1 MVKRWGKTENETGL
15 PLFFFLINIFLGQ
28 NGEILHPKRLSFVI
42 LENVL

>member
-1 MVKRWGKTENETGL
+1 MVKRGKTENATDL
-15 PLFFFLINIFLGQ
+15 SRFLFLINTFLGQ

>member
-1 MVKRWGKTENETGL
+1 MRQGRESGRFAS
-15 PLFFFLINIFLGQ
+15 LFLFDKNILGE